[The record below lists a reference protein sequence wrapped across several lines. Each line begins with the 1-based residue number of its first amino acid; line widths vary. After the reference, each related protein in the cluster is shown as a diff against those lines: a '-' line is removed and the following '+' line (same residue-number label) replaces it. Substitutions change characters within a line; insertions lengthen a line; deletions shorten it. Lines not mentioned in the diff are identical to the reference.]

1 MKPIDV
7 TSDSFAEYNED
18 SNNKNLKFK
27 IGDHVRISKYK
38 NILAKGYTPNWS
50 DKIFVINKLKNTVPW
65 TYAISDLNGEELSN
79 VVKNDV
85 IKKTEQNKLVN
96 KVNNIDTSDFV
107 IKTNYNTKITELENK
122 IPDTSNLATKTA
134 LTTSEN
140 KIPSVSNLVKKTDY
154 NTKIT
159 NIENQLNNHNHDEY
173 IDTSKFNTLATKFF
187 KARLAQANLIRKTD
201 FDAKLSSLNKK
212 ITKNKTDHLI
222 VKNKQNKL
230 KDFDTSYLIGKSH
243 FEEDGVQNY
252 LIFQPMYKY
261 FQTTNSDYI
270 SSWISKGLSSSSSA
284 ANNFLTPLLNHWVL
298 K

>member
-38 NILAKGYTPNWS
+38 NIFAKGYTPNWS

-107 IKTNYNTKITELENK
+107 IKTNYNTKITELDNK
-122 IPDTSNLATKTA
+122 IPDT
-134 LTTSEN
+134 
-140 KIPSVSNLVKKTDY
+140 SNLVKKTDY

-159 NIENQLNNHNHDEY
+159 EIEGKIPDISN
-173 IDTSKFNTLATKFF
+173 LATKT
-187 KARLAQANLIRKTD
+187 A
-201 FDAKLSSLNKK
+201 
-212 ITKNKTDHLI
+212 
-222 VKNKQNKL
+222 
-230 KDFDTSYLIGKSH
+230 
-243 FEEDGVQNY
+243 
-252 LIFQPMYKY
+252 
-261 FQTTNSDYI
+261 
-270 SSWISKGLSSSSSA
+270 
-284 ANNFLTPLLNHWVL
+284 
-298 K
+298 